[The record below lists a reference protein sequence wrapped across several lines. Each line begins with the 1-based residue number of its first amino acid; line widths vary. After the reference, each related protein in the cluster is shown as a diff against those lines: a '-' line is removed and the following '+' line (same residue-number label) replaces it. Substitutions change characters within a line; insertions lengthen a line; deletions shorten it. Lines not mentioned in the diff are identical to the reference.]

1 MLDKLRK
8 CNNVEEIIKCIREFY
23 HSYDS
28 NNYIPGIYKEGSFLS
43 TKEKYDGE
51 FYAKLILRPDEKDIK
66 QTWMKM
72 NLSYGF
78 IDGSDE
84 RAKNDISNYIYNLI
98 VQKNYFRHKVYT
110 LNPYLYNVNESAIY
124 EKIQDSKNTSNLV
137 YYNPTFSTNEWP
149 ILISK
154 NDDEILLLKKSI
166 SSFIN
171 TEMNVFPHYVLSVEF
186 EYRDKKHK
194 INDFVEY
201 KNDGCLVTKE
211 KSNDFIW
218 LLGTLDIDYITPNDN
233 DLKIITNQLNG
244 NIRNIDESNWN
255 DDMDAGLIVFDKKC
269 LKKLKE
275 RYIFLEFAMI
285 DIHTKDSVLVDF
297 VSDKIVFWEGE
308 FNKLPYEVKKELEKY
323 NIKKKMNGIISHA
336 MFEWQLN
343 CNLEYGK
350 YEPYYQKLGK
360 YVLENYFDIAYESRI
375 STELPETYKD
385 LIKKV
390 NELLKLF
397 SLEYEQLYKY
407 EKGFFTLKEVLNNK
421 NKPGPKISAELFE
434 YFCYLLLEVVD
445 HD

>member
-8 CNNVEEIIKCIREFY
+8 CNNVEEVIKCIREFY

-28 NNYIPGIYKEGSFLS
+28 NNYIPAIYKEGSFLS
-43 TKEKYDGE
+43 TKENYDGE

-84 RAKNDISNYIYNLI
+84 REKNDISNYIYNLI
-98 VQKNYFRHKVYT
+98 VQKNFFRHTVYT
-110 LNPYLYNVNESAIY
+110 LNPYLYNDNESAIY
-124 EKIQDSKNTSNLV
+124 EKTQDSKNVANLV
-137 YYNPTFSTNEWP
+137 YYDPTFSTNEWP

-171 TEMNVFPHYVLSVEF
+171 TEKNVFPHYVLSVEF

-194 INDFVEY
+194 INDFAEY
-201 KNDGCLVTKE
+201 KKDGCLITKE
-211 KSNDFIW
+211 KTNDFIW
-218 LLGTLDIDYITPNDN
+218 LLGTLDIDYIIPKDN

-269 LKKLKE
+269 LKYLKE

-285 DIHTKDSVLVDF
+285 DMHTKDSILVDF

-308 FNKLPYEVKKELEKY
+308 FNKLPYEVKKELEKH
-323 NIKKKMNGIISHA
+323 NIKKKMNGIISPA

-343 CNLEYGK
+343 GNLDYGK

-385 LIKKV
+385 LIEKV
-390 NELLKLF
+390 NELLNFF
-397 SLEYEQLYKY
+397 SLEYKKLYKY
-407 EKGFFTLKEVLNNK
+407 EKGFFTLEKVLNNK
-421 NKPGPKISAELFE
+421 YKPSPKISAELFD
-434 YFCYLLLEVVD
+434 YFCYLLLEVVA